1 MKKKQINTAD
11 KNQDY
16 ITILYDKEDA
26 LNFNKYKN
34 TLQKKIYVFSPNI
47 KLFLKNSE
55 NLKIFEPSIYDAK
68 DLHLKTLAT
77 AQKIITELDSPL
89 NVQEILKINPGI
101 AENIYNIFSVI
112 TFSMSYLHESLSS
125 YEKFTLYKSN
135 QWKNYENKEL
145 FFKDFF
151 EEILLKN
158 NQKFLKVFKVEKV
171 GFYCH
176 LLKIINKFIFKN
188 IKDNKKNIF
197 FSGARDLANNLLELK
212 PNNSR
217 YVIFKKFN
225 EFNIFHLLYNFG
237 SILGIVNKNK
247 YFYSLDNPPID
258 KNFSPILGKI
268 FDNIHNNI
276 FKNYQSSLKA
286 IISSYVHNQYSLLTD
301 INKNFKPEL
310 VSKVII
316 DQLRFGEA
324 TLLSSFA
331 KKNNIDVVLIPHG
344 SISTP
349 ENNTSKFILSVCSR
363 GLVFSNLATRVVAQS
378 KVLYESI
385 KFNDP
390 GVLILKSKPLGF
402 GKNLAKSLL
411 PKSKEFIFLHAG
423 TPKSL
428 SVWPMIYETYYEY
441 CENIKILIKI
451 LSEIKNIKLVI
462 RFRSGPECDLDS
474 FKKIINLQK
483 YPFVKI
489 SNISNFKDDICSSNA
504 LISFSSTSIEE
515 CLYLSKPVLLF
526 NAVKDYRHVHYKF
539 KNTDQKIFS
548 STEKNLKNNINNI
561 LKEFG
566 NNNDHERSRSD
577 ILWSDEEI
585 KKDSLEDYLL
595 KI

>member
-26 LNFNKYKN
+26 INFNKYKN
-34 TLQKKIYVFSPNI
+34 ALQKKIYVFSPNI
-47 KLFLKNSE
+47 KLFLKNSK

-89 NVQEILKINPGI
+89 NVQEISKINPGI
-101 AENIYNIFSVI
+101 VENIYNIFSVI

-125 YEKFTLYKSN
+125 YEKFTLYKNN

-158 NQKFLKVFKVEKV
+158 NQKFLEVFKVEKV
-171 GFYCH
+171 GFCCH

-197 FSGARDLANNLLELK
+197 FSGSRHLANNLLELK
-212 PNNSR
+212 PKNSR

-225 EFNIFHLLYNFG
+225 EFSIFHLLYNFG
-237 SILGIVNKNK
+237 SILGIINKNK
-247 YFYSLDNPPID
+247 YFYSLDNSSIE

-276 FKNYQSSLKA
+276 FKNFQSPLKT
-286 IISSYVHNQYSLLTD
+286 IISSYVYNQYSLLSD

-310 VSKVII
+310 VSKII
-316 DQLRFGEA
+316 VDQLRFGEA

-331 KKNNIDVVLIPHG
+331 KKNNIDVVLVPHG

-349 ENNTSKFILSVCSR
+349 EDDTSKFILSVCSR
-363 GLVFSNLATRVVAQS
+363 GLVFSNLTTHVVAQS

-385 KFNDP
+385 KFNKP
-390 GVLILKSKPLGF
+390 GVIILKSKPIGF
-402 GKNLAKSLL
+402 GKNLIKTFL
-411 PKSKEFIFLHAG
+411 PNSKEFVFLHAG

-428 SVWPMIYETYYEY
+428 CVWPWIYETYYEY
-441 CENIKILIKI
+441 CENIKILIRI
-451 LSEIKNIKLVI
+451 LSKIKNIKLVI
-462 RFRSGPECDLDS
+462 RFRSSPECDLDS

-483 YPFVKI
+483 YPFVEI
-489 SNISNFKDDICSSNA
+489 SNIGNFKDDICNSNA

-515 CLYLSKPVLLF
+515 SLYLSKPVLLF
-526 NAVKDYRHVHYKF
+526 NAVKNYRHIHYKF
-539 KNTDQKIFS
+539 KNMNQKIFF
-548 STEKNLKNNINNI
+548 STEKNLKINIDNI
-561 LKEFG
+561 LNEFG
-566 NNNDHERSRSD
+566 NRNDHERSNSE
-577 ILWSDEEI
+577 ILWSEEEI
-585 KKDSLEDYLL
+585 KKNSLQDYLL

>member
-1 MKKKQINTAD
+1 MID
-11 KNQDY
+11 KNDY
-16 ITILYDKEDA
+16 ITVLYDSDDA
-26 LNFNKYKN
+26 KLFNLYAGS
-34 TLQKKIYVFSPNI
+34 LQKKIYVFSPNI
-47 KLFLKNSE
+47 KLKLNNVQ

-89 NVQEILKINPGI
+89 NVQEISKINPGI
-101 AENIYNIFSVI
+101 VENIYNIFSVI

-125 YEKFTLYKSN
+125 YEKFTLYKNN

-158 NQKFLKVFKVEKV
+158 NQKFLEVFKVEKV
-171 GFYCH
+171 GFCCH

-197 FSGARDLANNLLELK
+197 FSGSRHLANNLLELK
-212 PNNSR
+212 PKNSR

-225 EFNIFHLLYNFG
+225 EFSIFHLLYNFG
-237 SILGIVNKNK
+237 SILGIINKNK
-247 YFYSLDNPPID
+247 YFYSLDNSSIE

-276 FKNYQSSLKA
+276 FKNFQSPLKT
-286 IISSYVHNQYSLLTD
+286 IISSYVYNQYSLLSD

-310 VSKVII
+310 VSKII
-316 DQLRFGEA
+316 VDQLRFGEA

-331 KKNNIDVVLIPHG
+331 KKNNIDVVLVPHG

-349 ENNTSKFILSVCSR
+349 EDDTSKFILSVCSR
-363 GLVFSNLATRVVAQS
+363 GLVFSNLTTHVVAQS

-385 KFNDP
+385 KFNKP
-390 GVLILKSKPLGF
+390 GVIILKSKPIGF
-402 GKNLAKSLL
+402 GKNLIKTFL
-411 PKSKEFIFLHAG
+411 PNSKEFVFLHAG

-428 SVWPMIYETYYEY
+428 CVWPWIYETYYEY
-441 CENIKILIKI
+441 CENIKILIRI
-451 LSEIKNIKLVI
+451 LSKIKNIKLVI
-462 RFRSGPECDLDS
+462 RFRSSPECDLDS

-483 YPFVKI
+483 YPFVEI
-489 SNISNFKDDICSSNA
+489 SNIGNFKDDICNSNA

-515 CLYLSKPVLLF
+515 SLYLSKPVLLF
-526 NAVKDYRHVHYKF
+526 NAVKNYRHIHYKF
-539 KNTDQKIFS
+539 KNMNQKIFF
-548 STEKNLKNNINNI
+548 STEKNLKINIDNI
-561 LKEFG
+561 LNEFG
-566 NNNDHERSRSD
+566 NRNDHERSNSE
-577 ILWSDEEI
+577 ILWSEEEI
-585 KKDSLEDYLL
+585 KKNSLQDYLL

>member
-1 MKKKQINTAD
+1 LKKKQINTAD

-34 TLQKKIYVFSPNI
+34 ALQKKIYVFSPNI
-47 KLFLKNSE
+47 KLFLKNSK
-55 NLKIFEPSIYDAK
+55 NLKIFELSIYDAK

-89 NVQEILKINPGI
+89 NVQEISKINPGI
-101 AENIYNIFSVI
+101 VENIYNIFSVI

-125 YEKFTLYKSN
+125 YEKFTLYKNN

-151 EEILLKN
+151 EEILLKK
-158 NQKFLKVFKVEKV
+158 NQKFLEVFKVEKV
-171 GFYCH
+171 GFCCH

-197 FSGARDLANNLLELK
+197 FSGSRHLANNLLELSPK
-212 PNNSR
+212 NSR

-225 EFNIFHLLYNFG
+225 EFSIFHLLYNFG
-237 SILGIVNKNK
+237 STLGIINKNK
-247 YFYSLDNPPID
+247 YFYSLDNSSIE
-258 KNFSPILGKI
+258 KNFSLILGKI

-276 FKNYQSSLKA
+276 FKNFQSPLKT
-286 IISSYVHNQYSLLTD
+286 IISSYVYNQYSLLSD

-310 VSKVII
+310 VSKII
-316 DQLRFGEA
+316 VDQLRFGEA

-331 KKNNIDVVLIPHG
+331 KKNNIDVVLVPHG

-349 ENNTSKFILSVCSR
+349 EDDTSKFILSVCSR
-363 GLVFSNLATRVVAQS
+363 GLVFSNLTTHVVAQS

-385 KFNDP
+385 KFNKP
-390 GVLILKSKPLGF
+390 GVIILKSKPIGF
-402 GKNLAKSLL
+402 GKNLIKTFL
-411 PKSKEFIFLHAG
+411 PNSKEFVFLHAG

-428 SVWPMIYETYYEY
+428 CVWPWIYETYYEY
-441 CENIKILIKI
+441 CENIKILIRI
-451 LSEIKNIKLVI
+451 LSKIKNIKLVI
-462 RFRSGPECDLDS
+462 RFRSSPECDLDS

-489 SNISNFKDDICSSNA
+489 SNIANFKDDICNSNA

-515 CLYLSKPVLLF
+515 SLYLSKPVLLF
-526 NAVKDYRHVHYKF
+526 NAVKNYRHIHYKF
-539 KNTDQKIFS
+539 KNINQKIFF
-548 STEKNLKNNINNI
+548 STEKNLKINIDNI
-561 LKEFG
+561 LNEFG
-566 NNNDHERSRSD
+566 NRNDHERSNSE
-577 ILWSDEEI
+577 ILWSEEEI
-585 KKDSLEDYLL
+585 KKNSLQDYLL